1 MSRAS
6 RSGPSDTAGRARVT
20 IFSPKIEEVLRE
32 RRGVKFFR
40 VDADTVGVADPDLI
54 EKLLGS
60 RSAHEFERPTFKP
73 LQGRSI
79 ARAEAAEVM
88 QALSRDVRDALQGP
102 DVDSVD
108 LSGNWPHAGH
118 AYLRDLL
125 FRPDP
130 WRLRVLTDRRLEA
143 VPVLARAAVRT
154 SAALPGVPDPDAPM
168 SQLAALTAAAAAD
181 PEQRHYAL
189 GLYRRVAAP
198 VCLGV
203 SALVANALWLGSPF
217 DADASNRHIVLE
229 SLRLLPP
236 SWNILRV
243 ASPEFP
249 ALDSRIGPDDD
260 VLLLPLLSHRDPEL
274 WVDPD
279 DFRPER
285 WVDADADEHPGYFP
299 FGHASDRCRG
309 RHLIMPLAEHLL
321 ERIRAQGLTVSPQQ
335 TTANVPLAGLL
346 GVTRVKMTRTPR
358 AGR

>member
-1 MSRAS
+1 MSR
-6 RSGPSDTAGRARVT
+6 SDTVGRARATV
-20 IFSPKIEEVLRE
+20 FSPKIEELLRE

-73 LQGRSI
+73 LYGRSI
-79 ARAEAAEVM
+79 ARSEAADVL
-88 QALSRDVRDALQGP
+88 QALSRDVRAALHGP
-102 DVDSVD
+102 VPDSVD
-108 LSGNWPHAGH
+108 LSGDWPNVGH

-130 WRLRVLTDRRLEA
+130 LRLRVLTDRRLEA
-143 VPVLARAAVRT
+143 LPVLARAAVRT
-154 SAALPGVPDPDAPM
+154 SAALPGTPDPEAPM
-168 SQLAALTAAAAAD
+168 SQLAALTATAAAD
-181 PEQRHYAL
+181 SDNRHYAL

-217 DADASNRHIVLE
+217 DADVSNRHIVLE

-249 ALDSRIGPDDD
+249 ALDSRIGPNDD

-285 WVDADADEHPGYFP
+285 WSDPDADDHAGYFP

-321 ERIRAQGLTVSPQQ
+321 DRIRSQGLTVNPHQ
-335 TTANVPLAGLL
+335 TTAKVPLAGLL
-346 GVTRVKMTRTPR
+346 GVTRVRMTRT
-358 AGR
+358 GLSQV